1 MGCRLGAWREVMS
14 SGLTHPDT
22 VESRR
27 SEWDRSA
34 VWEKWA
40 MGASWMWAPRISE
53 MKQVHV
59 MDDKARD
66 EAIGVSD
73 LAGMEV

>member
-1 MGCRLGAWREVMS
+1 
-14 SGLTHPDT
+14 
-22 VESRR
+22 
-27 SEWDRSA
+27 
-34 VWEKWA
+34 